1 MGNSGAGSSEGMMV
15 RRSLLAFVGD
25 DGTILGASGRGAEL
39 AVLLRAALNAAIS
52 TDSASSAALELVG
65 VTRSPALADAALI
78 SASRRLSCWLVL
90 VGPLDRAVEERRHA
104 ASVAIAIRVWTA
116 DIMLLEGYY

>member
-39 AVLLRAALNAAIS
+39 AVLLRAALNAAMS

-65 VTRSPALADAALI
+65 VMRSPVLADAALI

-90 VGPLDRAVEERRHA
+90 VGPLD
-104 ASVAIAIRVWTA
+104 I
-116 DIMLLEGYY
+116 G